1 MHRICFV
8 LMFLF
13 AFFKLFSQDFI
24 LRTDGKI
31 IQVKIDE
38 IGMDIIQYHD
48 YINLNGEAK
57 SIEKNDVA
65 KIYFENG
72 GTQLFGNKIIDDSIL
87 IAETKKSIVENI
99 NNYGFIYRFPKQR
112 FKASFEGK
120 FLRIDF
126 LSKKTNEPASGISYD
141 FSTVYSFDGV
151 SLRKDDKAY
160 VNIWAS
166 ILLNKKKN
174 NWKKGKFVFGVH
186 GHDKAYEIMGFIK
199 LYNTL
204 LLENTDALTH
214 GRGFLLKSELNFQKV

>member
-1 MHRICFV
+1 MRRIFFI

-13 AFFKLFSQDFI
+13 AFFKLCSQDFI
-24 LRTDGKI
+24 LKTDGKV

-38 IGMDIIQYHD
+38 IGMDSIQYHN
-48 YINLNGEAK
+48 YTNLTGEVK
-57 SIEKNDVA
+57 SIEKGDVA

-72 GTQLFGNKIIDDSIL
+72 GTQLFDNRVIDDSIL
-87 IAETKKSIVENI
+87 IGEIKKSIVENI
-99 NNYGFIYRFPKQR
+99 NNYGFIYRFPKQK

-126 LSKKTNEPASGISYD
+126 LSKKTNEAVSGISYD

-151 SLRKDDKAY
+151 SIRKDDKAY
-160 VNIWAS
+160 VNIWAF

-186 GHDKAYEIMGFIK
+186 GHDKAHEIMGLIK

-204 LLENTDALTH
+204 LLENTEALTH
-214 GRGFLLKSELNFQKV
+214 RSRLLLKSELNFQKV